1 MRTGSEIVDRLDALA
16 TGTALAVTLMFV
28 SIVCALAFTLWASA
42 TLDFFAAFMHAV
54 ELTAVKSVA
63 PMTPGRVLYGV
74 AGLGVV
80 GFISGLVFASVYNII
95 SRER

>member
-1 MRTGSEIVDRLDALA
+1 MDRLDTLA
-16 TGTALAVTLMFV
+16 TGMALAITLMLV

-42 TLDFFAAFMHAV
+42 TLDFFAAFMHGLD
-54 ELTAVKSVA
+54 LTAVKSVG

-74 AGLGVV
+74 AGLGAV